1 VSIRIQS
8 VPVPRRKDWMTT
20 VTKRSINNNNNN
32 NNNNNTV
39 GKKNEQGK
47 VGRFC
52 FIRSTTNGMKLE
64 TFA

>member
-32 NNNNNTV
+32 NTV
-39 GKKNEQGK
+39 GKKMNR
-47 VGRFC
+47 GRWED
-52 FIRSTTNGMKLE
+52 SVSSVQQQTE
-64 TFA
+64 